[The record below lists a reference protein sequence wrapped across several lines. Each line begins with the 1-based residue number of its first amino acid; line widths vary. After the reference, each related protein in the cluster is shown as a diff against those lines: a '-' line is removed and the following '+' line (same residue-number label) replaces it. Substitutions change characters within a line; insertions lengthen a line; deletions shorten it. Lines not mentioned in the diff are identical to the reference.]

1 VHAYVLIQTEIARE
15 LDVATALAAIPGV
28 VSVETVTG
36 PYDIIVRVEADSLDA
51 VGRIVVNSFQNV
63 DGIDRTLTCP
73 VLGL

>member
-1 VHAYVLIQTEIARE
+1 MHAYVLIQTEIARE
-15 LDVATALAAIPGV
+15 LDVATALAAVPGV
-28 VSVETVTG
+28 VSVETITG

-73 VLGL
+73 VLGP